1 LLIALLAAPPGGSP
15 RIELLTMGWGPV
27 LDQRY
32 GHAALCV
39 VYQREPQR
47 SHCYNYGATTAGSVH
62 ELAWGFL
69 RGTAKFELVVE
80 MYDEMMDIF
89 RGYDRTIWVQKL
101 PFTTEQVHRMVRR
114 LEDDISGK
122 NRFYIYHH
130 IDDNCATRLRNHVNQ
145 IAGGALRRG
154 SKRGGG
160 ISYREIGRRGLSD
173 RPILFSLANLFF
185 GRRFDR
191 EATVWETMA
200 HPDYLR
206 REVHQ
211 RLRAKPVMVY
221 KRRGP
226 MPPKEGGWGIG
237 WIVLFALLLA
247 LPVAITRRMERFKR
261 YQRLTLWIAT
271 VPPSLLGCLIWFIA
285 IVTAMPEMRAN
296 EALLVFWP
304 TDFLMALFS
313 ERRQQLY
320 ARIRVGCLAVVSLL
334 LALGVLIQPLLS
346 VLLIPALT
354 GLAVLR
360 LQPDPEKK
368 AVKKKKR
375 KPRKRKK
382 RK

>member
-1 LLIALLAAPPGGSP
+1 
-15 RIELLTMGWGPV
+15 M

-39 VYQREPQR
+39 VYDREPKR
-47 SHCYNYGATTAGSVH
+47 SHCYNYGATTADSVQ
-62 ELAWGFL
+62 ELAWSFL
-69 RGTAKFELVVE
+69 RGTARFELVVE
-80 MYDEMMDIF
+80 VYDEMMDIF
-89 RGYDRTIWVQKL
+89 RGYDRTIWLQKL
-101 PFTTEQVHRMVRR
+101 PLTTAQVQRLIRR
-114 LEDDISGK
+114 LENDISGK

-130 IDDNCATRLRNHVNQ
+130 IDDNCATRLRDH
-145 IAGGALRRG
+145 ISEITGGALRRK

-173 RPILFSLANLFF
+173 RPGLFVLAGLFF

-191 EATVWETMA
+191 EATIWETMA
-200 HPDYLR
+200 HPDFLR
-206 REVHQ
+206 LEVHR
-211 RLRAKPVMVY
+211 RLGAKPVTIY

-226 MPPKEGGWGIG
+226 MPPKEGGWAIG
-237 WIVLFALLLA
+237 WIVLLAILLA
-247 LPVAITRRMERFKR
+247 LPVAITRRMQKFKR
-261 YQRLTLWIAT
+261 YERPALWIAT

-285 IVTAMPEMRAN
+285 IVTAMPEMRVN

-304 TDFLMALFS
+304 TDFLMAVFG

-320 ARIRVGCLAVVSLL
+320 ARIRVGCLAVVSVL

-360 LQPDPEKK
+360 LQPEPDKK
-368 AVKKKKR
+368 ADKRRKGKRGKSRQKKKR
-375 KPRKRKK
+375 
-382 RK
+382 